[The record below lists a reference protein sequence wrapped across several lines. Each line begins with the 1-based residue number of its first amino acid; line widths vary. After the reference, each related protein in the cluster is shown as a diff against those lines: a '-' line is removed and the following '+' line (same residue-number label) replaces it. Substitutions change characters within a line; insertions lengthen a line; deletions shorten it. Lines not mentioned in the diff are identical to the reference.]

1 MGDGEVLTVQTA
13 TKGAGVDLVFMG
25 DCFDAKD
32 IAEGKYLDAVNEAI
46 GYFFAV
52 EPYKTYR
59 DYFNVYTV
67 FGLSPDSGVGDVNTI
82 RESKFGSAYALGG
95 ITPDE
100 QICFEYA
107 CKAPTV
113 TEDRINRTLIT
124 LIENT
129 ADYGGITYMWGDG
142 SVIACCPMSEDVYP
156 YDFRGLVQHEPAATV
171 SVSSVMSTS
180 ITMTLSRLVPVCAVR
195 MLMSSMPTSHGVG
208 MRTSP

>member
-1 MGDGEVLTVQTA
+1 
-13 TKGAGVDLVFMG
+13 MG

-95 ITPDE
+95 ITLTNRSASNMPARLRLSPR
-100 QICFEYA
+100 IGS
-107 CKAPTV
+107 
-113 TEDRINRTLIT
+113 TER
-124 LIENT
+124 
-129 ADYGGITYMWGDG
+129 
-142 SVIACCPMSEDVYP
+142 
-156 YDFRGLVQHEPAATV
+156 
-171 SVSSVMSTS
+171 
-180 ITMTLSRLVPVCAVR
+180 
-195 MLMSSMPTSHGVG
+195 
-208 MRTSP
+208 